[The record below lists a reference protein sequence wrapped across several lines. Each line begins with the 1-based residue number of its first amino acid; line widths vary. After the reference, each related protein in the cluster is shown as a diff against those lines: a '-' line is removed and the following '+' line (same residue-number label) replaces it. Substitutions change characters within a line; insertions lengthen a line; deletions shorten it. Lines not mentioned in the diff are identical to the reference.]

1 MKLGQRSNC
10 LAPRQT
16 VEWARKP
23 LRSAQ
28 REHRRGSGMLRRK
41 LNGCLHALAG
51 VLLAGVASTAAHAA
65 APAATNAQFTVYGFV
80 QADYIYDFK
89 RVDPAWQDTLRPSRI
104 PTVDGIFG
112 SN

>member
-1 MKLGQRSNC
+1 
-10 LAPRQT
+10 
-16 VEWARKP
+16 
-23 LRSAQ
+23 
-28 REHRRGSGMLRRK
+28 MLRK
-41 LNGCLHALAG
+41 NLNGCLDALAG

-112 SN
+112 SDGESIFSAKQTRFGVKGDIPVGNGL